1 MLGNRSRDTRPEL
14 LIRRALHARGFRFRV
29 DLRPEPS
36 LRTRADIVF
45 TRRRIAV
52 YIDGCFWHGCPLH
65 ATTPKSNESYWLPKL
80 ARNAER
86 DAQST
91 ASLEER
97 GWLVLRF
104 WEHESVDA
112 VVARIAEMLPARTSM
127 SKGALTDHDH
137 GVDGSPAAV
146 SFTR

>member
-1 MLGNRSRDTRPEL
+1 MSWATNEATRKSMLGNRSRDTRPEL

-127 SKGALTDHDH
+127 SKGSADR
-137 GVDGSPAAV
+137 S
-146 SFTR
+146 

>member
-14 LIRRALHARGFRFRV
+14 LIRSALHALGFRFRV

-45 TRRRIAV
+45 TKRRVAV

-65 ATTPKSNESYWLPKL
+65 ATSPKSNVDYWTPKL

-86 DAQST
+86 DAEST
-91 ASLEER
+91 TSLENH

-104 WEHESVDA
+104 WEHESVD
-112 VVARIAEMLPARTSM
+112 VVTARITKALAARSAGMATPAP
-127 SKGALTDHDH
+127 AD
-137 GVDGSPAAV
+137 PAA
-146 SFTR
+146 T

>member
-1 MLGNRSRDTRPEL
+1 MSWATNEATRKSMLGNRSRDTRPEL

-80 ARNAER
+80 ARNVER

-127 SKGALTDHDH
+127 SKGSADR
-137 GVDGSPAAV
+137 S
-146 SFTR
+146 